1 MSRRPTV
8 QKPHVDF
15 GGETLGQ
22 RLARLRKQ
30 SGYTQ
35 IEFAKKV
42 GITQVL
48 VSGYETDRNQFSAE
62 MAVRFAL
69 ALDIS
74 TDELLHPK
82 TTKKKGTKKPSLKV
96 MRRMEQIEKLPP
108 LQQSTLLR
116 TIDGF
121 LKGAGVAV

>member
-1 MSRRPTV
+1 MKKATIR
-8 QKPHVDF
+8 KPPLDF

-22 RLARLRKQ
+22 RLARLRQ
-30 SGYTQ
+30 ERGYTQ
-35 IEFAKKV
+35 VEFAKKV

-48 VSGYETDRNQFSAE
+48 VSSYETGRRQFSVE
-62 MAVRFAL
+62 MAIRFAL

-74 TDELLHPK
+74 TDVLLHPK
-82 TTKKKGTKKPSLKV
+82 AKKVRSKKPSRKV
-96 MRRMEQIEKLPP
+96 MRRVEEIEKLPP
-108 LQQSTLLR
+108 YQQNYLLK

>member
-15 GGETLGQ
+15 GSESLGQ

-30 SGYTQ
+30 TGYTQ
-35 IEFAKKV
+35 IEFAKKI
-42 GITQVL
+42 GITQAL
-48 VSGYETDRNQFSAE
+48 ISGYETDRNQFSAE
-62 MAVRFAL
+62 MAVRFAI

-82 TTKKKGTKKPSLKV
+82 ATRKKITKKPSLKV
-96 MRRMEQIEKLPP
+96 IRRMEQIEKLPP

-121 LKGAGVAV
+121 LKGAGIAG